1 MAKAIYLKEIHA
13 GNSGQQPHTVVTFEG
28 TKEKH
33 LKTNNARFGFLISSN
48 RLLEKIVVNFQ
59 GSVLR
64 SYTFAYKEG
73 AFHKDIL
80 TGVKHLDDAGTEVS
94 YQNFDYYDD
103 VQSDKGY
110 VPFKNKQ
117 EVWNTQDDNLNAS
130 FITPFNPFDVFSNLT
145 TALGGSSSSSAG
157 GGLYA
162 GVGPDDNSPFSSNT
176 IDRPLA
182 LL

>member
-1 MAKAIYLKEIHA
+1 M
-13 GNSGQQPHTVVTFEG
+13 
-28 TKEKH
+28 
-33 LKTNNARFGFLISSN
+33 
-48 RLLEKIVVNFQ
+48 
-59 GSVLR
+59 
-64 SYTFAYKEG
+64 
-73 AFHKDIL
+73 
-80 TGVKHLDDAGTEVS
+80 KHLDDAGTEVS

-145 TALGGSSSSSAG
+145 TALGGSSSWSAG

-162 GVGPDDNSPFSSNT
+162 GVGPDDDSPFSSNT
-176 IDRPLA
+176 IGGTFG
-182 LL
+182 